1 MLDEKA
7 VEAVLAR
14 MFGHE
19 HAAFWPTPL
28 RERPG
33 LFAKSID
40 KLTDAA
46 IRRVVEVA
54 GGTFDQRFRDAYWR
68 EVRHGQAA
76 NEDAGGYLWRCWA
89 AAFGFTVERGPTPR
103 EVLANNIIACTQRP
117 PEAPKEQD

>member
-1 MLDEKA
+1 MRDA
-7 VEAVLAR
+7 TR
-14 MFGHE
+14 
-19 HAAFWPTPL
+19 TID
-28 RERPG
+28 PG
-33 LFAKSID
+33 LPTGRADFLQDFAGEE
-40 KLTDAA
+40 LA
-46 IRRVVEVA
+46 VA
-54 GGTFDQRFRDAYWR
+54 NTGGTFDQRFRDAYWR